1 MHTDAHAHR
10 YIHYMQ
16 INMYTQTHTDTGMYA
31 MHRYTHT
38 HRYMHTQIHAE
49 IHTDAHAHRYTT
61 RK

>member
-38 HRYMHTQIHAE
+38 HRYIHAHTE